1 MAIKLSKKLR
11 KPGKRVGSRLAA
23 GLLVMVPIVVTLVVV
38 GWLFRLTLRLL
49 EPVVERVL
57 SVWTAFEWIEDIPK
71 AYVQA
76 SAVIV
81 SLLVIFLLIYVLG
94 FISQY
99 VLGKKF
105 ISAWERILLRIPVV
119 RSVYGAAKQVTEA
132 VSLPNSTAFKTVV
145 MLEFPRPGFKSLG
158 FLTGYL
164 QDSKG
169 VRWAKVFIPTSPN
182 PTTGFF
188 ELVPPDEIEPA
199 NMSTE
204 EAFKM
209 IISGGI
215 VCPAR
220 PLGAPGPEIEMA
232 SEDDGDSEEPPP
244 EES

>member
-1 MAIKLSKKLR
+1 MAIRLSKKLR
-11 KPGKRVGSRLAA
+11 KPSRRVGSRLAA
-23 GLLVMVPIVVTLVVV
+23 GLLVIVPIFATFLVV

-49 EPVVERVL
+49 EPVVTRVL
-57 SVWTAFEWIEDIPK
+57 SIWTTFDWIDSIPK
-71 AYVQA
+71 SYVKA
-76 SAVIV
+76 SAAIV
-81 SLLVIFLLIYVLG
+81 SFLVMFLLIYVLG

-145 MLEFPRPGFKSLG
+145 LLEFPRPGFKSLG
-158 FLTGYL
+158 FLTGYVE
-164 QDSKG
+164 DNKH

-188 ELVPPDEIEPA
+188 ELVAPDECEPA
-199 NMSTE
+199 NLSTE

-220 PLGAPGPEIEMA
+220 PLGASEPESQMA
-232 SEDDGDSEEPPP
+232 SEDEGDREEPSP
-244 EES
+244 EDS